1 MSREPELRP
10 VPWTMSDNA
19 KGVAVVIA
27 FLIGIM
33 ILTAIA
39 TVIIAFSLLGSEA
52 FLELGANGI
61 RDYIASDDFT
71 KYLVIVGLVG
81 TLVLEGAIL
90 FTVWRFSV
98 AKYRCGWRPLGFR
111 HFSLRDALRL
121 ALVVLGACVLV
132 NFLYAVVVSLLGAES
147 LEPTPLPFDYD
158 PGGAS
163 LALLALVSLI
173 VAPFV
178 EETFFRGF
186 LFTGLGKRFGYSWG
200 AVLSALLFALAHLQI
215 AALVPIFLLGL
226 LLAWLYARTG
236 SLWPCIFTHFAY
248 NSIALLFMI

>member
-1 MSREPELRP
+1 
-10 VPWTMSDNA
+10 MSDNA

-33 ILTAIA
+33 ILTTIA
-39 TVIIAFSLLGSEA
+39 TVIIALSLLGSEA
-52 FLELGANGI
+52 FLELGADGVWK
-61 RDYIASDDFT
+61 YIASDDFT
-71 KYLVIVGLVG
+71 KYLVVVSLVG

-111 HFSLRDALRL
+111 HFKLRGALRL
-121 ALVVLGACVLV
+121 ALVVLGACVLA

-147 LEPTPLPFDYD
+147 LEPSPLPFDYD

-200 AVLSALLFALAHLQI
+200 AVLSALLFALAHLQM

-248 NSIALLFMI
+248 NSIALLFVI

>member
-1 MSREPELRP
+1 MSREPELSP
-10 VPWTMSDNA
+10 VPWTARDNA

-27 FLIGIM
+27 FLVVIM
-33 ILTAIA
+33 LLTAIA
-39 TVIIAFSLLGSEA
+39 SVMIAFTLLGSEA
-52 FLELGANGI
+52 FLELGPDGV

-71 KYLVIVGLVG
+71 KYLVIVGLAG

-98 AKYRCGWRPLGFR
+98 AKYRCGWGTLGFR
-111 HFSLRDALRL
+111 YVKLRDALRL
-121 ALVVLGACVLV
+121 ALVVVGACVLV
-132 NFLYAVVVSLLGAES
+132 NFLYAVVVSLLGVES

-158 PGGAS
+158 PHGAS
-163 LALLALVSLI
+163 LALLAVLSLI
-173 VAPFV
+173 IAPFA

-200 AVLSALLFALAHLQI
+200 AVLSALLFALAHLQM
-215 AALVPIFLLGL
+215 AALVPIFVLGL

-236 SLWPCIFTHFAY
+236 SLWPCIFTHLFY